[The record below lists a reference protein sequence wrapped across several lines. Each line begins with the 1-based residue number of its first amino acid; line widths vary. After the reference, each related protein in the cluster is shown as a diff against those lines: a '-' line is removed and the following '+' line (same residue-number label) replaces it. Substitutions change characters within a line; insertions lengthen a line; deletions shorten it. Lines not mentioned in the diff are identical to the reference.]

1 MTLTDRNVLFPSLK
15 LSLCFAHKISIA
27 ATVYLKKAIKDHL
40 TLFKTV
46 HKDINITSKQLY
58 LVQLPSRT
66 LKFSPLIRSWCLRF
80 EAKHAYFTYFKD
92 QARITKNFKQLPL
105 SLSRR
110 YRSSVQADYVR
121 LNKEDKGPLFW
132 EDIKFGVNK
141 ELFGDDRET
150 A

>member
-66 LKFSPLIRSWCLRF
+66 LKFGPLIRSWCLRF

-121 LNKEDKGPLFW
+121 LNKEDKGPLFR
-132 EDIKFGVNK
+132 EDIKFEVSK

>member
-1 MTLTDRNVLFPSLK
+1 M
-15 LSLCFAHKISIA
+15 
-27 ATVYLKKAIKDHL
+27 
-40 TLFKTV
+40 
-46 HKDINITSKQLY
+46 HKDINITPKQLY
-58 LVQLPSRT
+58 LVQLPSLT
-66 LKFSPLIRSWCLRF
+66 LKFGPLIRSWCLRF

-132 EDIKFGVNK
+132 EDIKFGVSK

>member
-1 MTLTDRNVLFPSLK
+1 MTLTDRNVLLPSLK

-46 HKDINITSKQLY
+46 HKDINITPKQLY
-58 LVQLPSRT
+58 LVQLPSLT
-66 LKFSPLIRSWCLRF
+66 LKFGPLIRSWCLRF
-80 EAKHAYFTYFKD
+80 EAKRAYFKD
-92 QARITKNFKQLPL
+92 QARIIKNFKQLPL

-121 LNKEDKGPLFW
+121 LNKEDKGPLFR
-132 EDIKFGVNK
+132 EDIKFGVSK
-141 ELFGDDRET
+141 KLFGDDRET